1 MRRLYSTAILFGDG
15 AFDHSCLCHQHERL
29 QLLPRRN
36 GCGDRVHRIRLDW
49 ARPELQRSVASL
61 SCVISL
67 ELVRAEEDHGRL
79 EGSECVS
86 MLPKERRLVDEEL
99 AHVIELRHQIGQLRA
114 HEHVRHQRDQLIGAE
129 LCVALCPPSLLG
141 GRLLRVEDVLPRRRL
156 RHAAT
161 RSHRG
166 IGGRSCR
173 RLRRP
178 AVQRAEPRGHR
189 AQAALVGAVAPA
201 PTAAHARPLRRR

>member
-79 EGSECVS
+79 EGSECVCAHIARQRGRVS
-86 MLPKERRLVDEEL
+86 AAQAWIERLLLCAELSLGCGAGAVRRLSGGV
-99 AHVIELRHQIGQLRA
+99 AHP
-114 HEHVRHQRDQLIGAE
+114 
-129 LCVALCPPSLLG
+129 CCPRS
-141 GRLLRVEDVLPRRRL
+141 
-156 RHAAT
+156 AASST
-161 RSHRG
+161 KNSR
-166 IGGRSCR
+166 
-173 RLRRP
+173 
-178 AVQRAEPRGHR
+178 
-189 AQAALVGAVAPA
+189 
-201 PTAAHARPLRRR
+201 T